1 MTAQTPAALSTTQ
14 IDEYR
19 RNGCITLRKVLTDD
33 QLATVQ
39 RVAADAKAGGKFAAP
54 ITGAMAYQS
63 SPEFTRSI
71 RLMRNL
77 TYVYPDLREVA
88 LSLGPIGRDLIG
100 ESVRFFSD
108 RIFTKPTAADDG
120 LPTQWHQDLPK
131 IPTDRRGFLTLWIAV
146 ERVTLEH
153 GPLSF
158 VPGSHRLGPLGGATP
173 SLRAKSRDEVLR
185 SLMREDDLPFVREV
199 VQTALEPGDATVH
212 DGLMLHSAAQNTAST
227 ERVAWTVSFIPASAL
242 YTGAAQSQTDDL
254 GLTPWEVFDHELFP
268 VVA

>member
-1 MTAQTPAALSTTQ
+1 MTTQTPSTLSTTQ

-19 RNGCITLRKVLTDD
+19 RNGCITLRNVLTDE
-33 QLATVQ
+33 QLAVVQ
-39 RVAADAKAGGKFAAP
+39 RVAADAKQRGEFAP
-54 ITGAMAYQS
+54 PTEGTMAYQGS
-63 SPEFTRSI
+63 REFTRSI
-71 RLMRNL
+71 QLMRNL
-77 TYVYPDLREVA
+77 TYAYPDLREVA
-88 LSLGPIGRDLIG
+88 MSLGPIGRDLIG

-108 RIFTKPTAADDG
+108 RIFTKPTAADEG
-120 LPTQWHQDLPK
+120 MPTQWHQDFPK
-131 IPTDRRGFLTLWIAV
+131 IPTDRRGFMTLWIAV
-146 ERVTLEH
+146 EQVTLEH

-173 SLRAKSRDEVLR
+173 GLRAKSRDEVLR
-185 SLMREDDLPFVREV
+185 SLMREDDLPFVGDV

-227 ERVAWTVSFIPASAL
+227 PRVAWTVSFIPASAL